1 MYIIDIVIKC
11 NKPLSS
17 FLLGWMGIIILGSLG
32 ACQTKATLQKSDS
45 EIRLLSAEK
54 TYWTAGHRSGG
65 RGVEFTIKVLN
76 TSKELPKW
84 ESLETGGRILS
95 ILQSPDASTDTFI
108 LTATWLSST
117 DEKYSSEGIPNF
129 HNGILR
135 YQYPLMGSQ
144 HLKIDTFNLIQSP
157 PRP

>member
-11 NKPLSS
+11 HKPLSG
-17 FLLGWMGIIILGSLG
+17 FLLGWMGIIILGGLIS
-32 ACQTKATLQKSDS
+32 CQTKSTLQKSDS

-54 TYWTAGHRSGG
+54 NYWTAGHRSGG
-65 RGVEFTIKVLN
+65 RGVEFTLQVLN
-76 TSKELPKW
+76 TGKELPKW
-84 ESLETGGRILS
+84 ESLETGGRMLS
-95 ILQSPDASTDTFI
+95 IQQSSDASTDTLI

-117 DEKYSSEGIPNF
+117 DEKYATEGIPNF

-135 YQYPLMGSQ
+135 YQYPSMGSKY
-144 HLKIDTFNLIQSP
+144 LKIDTFNLIQTP